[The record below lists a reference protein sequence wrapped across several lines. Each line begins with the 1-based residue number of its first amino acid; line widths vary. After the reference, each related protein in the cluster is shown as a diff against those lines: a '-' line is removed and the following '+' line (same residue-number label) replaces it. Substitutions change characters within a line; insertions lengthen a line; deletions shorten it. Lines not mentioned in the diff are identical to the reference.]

1 MDAPRLDPRR
11 TTVDSD
17 RFVALWRAVFART
30 VRDALRQF
38 PDSVVP
44 AGMTRAEFAAEA
56 RHFLEHADHA
66 PHSIGVDLAGFD
78 PGHVATQARH
88 LKWELLEPP
97 PP

>member
-1 MDAPRLDPRR
+1 
-11 TTVDSD
+11 
-17 RFVALWRAVFART
+17 
-30 VRDALRQF
+30 
-38 PDSVVP
+38 VP

-88 LKWELLEPP
+88 LRWELLEPP